1 MIGLVVMAQLAV
13 VAYAPDTASVCA
25 PIEVNVAAR
34 AAGTV
39 APFIQPFVS
48 SGNLELLKVS
58 TSTRLERDGGGK
70 TTSLTEATFVL
81 AAESPGRVVLPAFI
95 ATVGTQRGTASAA
108 PIDVHVGGLLPP
120 DVIVRAW
127 LDRQGRPPTDTLF
140 VGQQVDYVVDV
151 QLNESARQRLRRNP
165 TFFPPEMP
173 GVLAYDLA
181 APAAVTRVGRRCF
194 ETLSY
199 RRALFPL
206 FAGRTAIAPAALTYS
221 LPLSTSFFSREESF
235 ELRTDSVRFIALDV
249 PTIGRPA
256 DFGGAVGEV
265 AAEARVSA
273 TSARMGDPV
282 VVTLRLE
289 GQGNVKLW
297 PRPSLKLGWASVAN
311 GEERVEVD
319 TSRARVRGSK
329 EFDWLVTPRQ
339 PGRQELPSMRYS
351 YFDPER
357 IAYDSA
363 MTKPLSLD
371 IASASLAEVDST
383 PVTRL
388 GIRRVLRDEASL
400 PAPSRPWYWLLL
412 AIAPA
417 PAAIRRV
424 SARTRRR
431 TERRSAARRLRD
443 AASRKEVL
451 SPRELRRLYL
461 EAIADRVPSTSGVVQ
476 PAALARSLRLAGV
489 TDAVSESASE
499 LAARLDAS
507 AFSPAGRAAEGALA
521 KALSIVRAID
531 VEAIRLSRSRGGTT
545 RTLVLIGAIALSAGV
560 ASAIPQGLSRT
571 FAEGVA
577 TYDHGAFT
585 TSQRLFA
592 RVAARAPRAA
602 DAWANL
608 GAAAW
613 SRGDS
618 ASAARAWQRAMR
630 LEPLDDESRDRLD
643 AFVPAVIRA
652 DGYVPPVPVGAVAFA
667 ALACWF
673 AAWILLALPARLR
686 PPAGRALAGGAL
698 AVSVVLMLG
707 ALELN
712 ERLETGPLAVL
723 RQTRPLHDAPGSSAA
738 IATGNI
744 GETGRIGARE
754 GAWVHI
760 AIDPGRSGWVPASSV
775 LPMDAPADQ

>member
-1 MIGLVVMAQLAV
+1 MIGLLVLAQLAV
-13 VAYAPDTASVCA
+13 VAHAPDTASVCA
-25 PIEVNVAAR
+25 SIEVSVAAR

-39 APFIQPFVS
+39 APFIQPYAP

-58 TSTRLERDGGGK
+58 TSTRLERDGSGQPS
-70 TTSLTEATFVL
+70 SLTEATFVL
-81 AAESPGRVVLPAFI
+81 AAEAPGRVTLPAFV
-95 ATVGTQRGTASAA
+95 ATVGTQRGSAVA
-108 PIDVHVGGLLPP
+108 GPIEVHGGDQLAP

-127 LDRQGRPPTDTLF
+127 LDRQGKPASDSLF

-181 APAAVTRVGRRCF
+181 TPAAVTRVGRRCF

-235 ELRTDSVRFIALDV
+235 ELRTDSVRFVALDV
-249 PTIGRPA
+249 PVAGRPA
-256 DFGGAVGEV
+256 DYAGAVGDV
-265 AAEARVSA
+265 AATTRVSD

-282 VVTLRLE
+282 VVTLHLE

-297 PRPSLKLGWASVAN
+297 PRPPLKLGWASVAN

-329 EFDWLVTPRQ
+329 EFDWLITPRQ
-339 PGRQELPSMRYS
+339 PGRQEVPAMS
-351 YFDPER
+351 YPFFDPDR
-357 IAYDSA
+357 VAYDSVR
-363 MTKPLSLD
+363 TQP
-371 IASASLAEVDST
+371 IALNIATASLAEIDST
-383 PVTRL
+383 PTTRL
-388 GIRRVLRDEASL
+388 PIRRALRSETPV
-400 PAPSRPWYWLLL
+400 PAPSRPWYWVLL

-417 PAAIRRV
+417 PAAVRRV
-424 SARTRRR
+424 RKGTRRR

-443 AASRKEVL
+443 AVSRQDAL

-461 EAIADRVPSTSGVVQ
+461 EAIADRVPTTRGVVQ
-476 PAALARSLRLAGV
+476 PSVLARALRLAGV
-489 TDAVSESASE
+489 TDSVSESASA
-499 LAARLDAS
+499 LAAQLDAS
-507 AFSPAGRAAEGALA
+507 AFSAEGTATKGALHEA
-521 KALSIVRAID
+521 IAIVRAID
-531 VEAIRLSRSRGGTT
+531 VESIRLSRVRGT
-545 RTLVLIGAIALSAGV
+545 RALLLVAAVVLSAGV
-560 ASAIPQGLSRT
+560 VSAFPDGLTRT
-571 FAEGVA
+571 FAEGVSA
-577 TYDHGAFT
+577 YDHAAFT

-630 LEPLDDESRDRLD
+630 LEPLDDESRDRLE
-643 AFVPAVIRA
+643 AFVPPILTAN
-652 DGYVPPVPVGAVAFA
+652 GYVPPVPVSAVAFA
-667 ALACWF
+667 ALVCWL
-673 AAWILLALPARLR
+673 AAWILLALPIQVR
-686 PPAGRALAGGAL
+686 PFASRAIAGGAL
-698 AVSVVLMLG
+698 AVSVVLLLG

-712 ERLETGPLAVL
+712 ERLDPSSLGVL
-723 RQTRPLHDAPGSSAA
+723 RTTRPLTEAPGSTAQLAS
-738 IATGNI
+738 GNI
-744 GETGRIGARE
+744 GETARLGARE
-754 GAWVHI
+754 GAWVWI
-760 AIDPGRSGWVPASSV
+760 AIDRGRAGWVPASSV
-775 LPMDAPADQ
+775 LPLDAPADQ